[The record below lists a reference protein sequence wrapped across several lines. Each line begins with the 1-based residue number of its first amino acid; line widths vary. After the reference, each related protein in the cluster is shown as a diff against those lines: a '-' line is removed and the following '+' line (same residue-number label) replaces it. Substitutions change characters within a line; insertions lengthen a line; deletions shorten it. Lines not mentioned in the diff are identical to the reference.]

1 MLRKRRQWSDR
12 SVDSTSPLFPGYL
25 FCRFESAKPLIV
37 STPGVVAILG
47 FGKHQTLPESEID
60 AIQTILRSGLPAE
73 QHLLPAGWRM
83 IAIID
88 GPLKGVEGVLV
99 KSKSK
104 LRVVVSITI
113 LQRSVA
119 VEVSC
124 EAVKPIFAELTSLL
138 RASGINNN
146 KILHSFFTGLTGIIV
161 VGSHLSSNLS
171 TMQREITRKQ

>member
-1 MLRKRRQWSDR
+1 MTTDQDYFRPWFGLQTELKKERVAAAHLEFKGYHVFLPMLRKRRQWSDR

-47 FGKHQTLPESEID
+47 FGKHPEPIPESEID

-73 QHLLPAGWRM
+73 QHPYLRAGDM

-104 LRVVVSITI
+104 LKVVVSITI

-119 VEVSC
+119 VEVSR
-124 EAVKPIFAELTSLL
+124 EAVEPIS
-138 RASGINNN
+138 AS
-146 KILHSFFTGLTGIIV
+146 
-161 VGSHLSSNLS
+161 
-171 TMQREITRKQ
+171 